1 MDGEQV
7 NKLFLPWSIQHG
19 DTVIDARGNVVA
31 LIGMPDR
38 SHEDDVAIAAFI
50 ARSANASVENGARIE
65 REEISATLDRV
76 TSDAIR
82 AYREEHG
89 CSLHAAKDAIDAQVH
104 AANEK
109 ALESLLY
116 EYATEVH
123 EGAYGWRLSS
133 EWSSDREA
141 VQRAMRPGERF
152 VVRRRR
158 A

>member
-1 MDGEQV
+1 MAA
-7 NKLFLPWSIQHG
+7 LYLPWTHVGYSIL
-19 DTVIDARGNVVA
+19 DARGEVVA
-31 LIGMPDR
+31 RL
-38 SHEDDVAIAAFI
+38 DDEGAEGGVDGVARTLERAKFI
-50 ARSANASVENGARIE
+50 VRSANASAENGARIE
-65 REEISATLDRV
+65 REEISATIDRV

-82 AYREEHG
+82 TYRKEHG
-89 CSLHAAKDAIDAQVH
+89 CSLHAAKDAIDAQVQ

-158 A
+158 S